1 MRVLLFK
8 YFDMLV
14 NCTLKLFLS
23 FPSNQQPYSG
33 KARDKYNACILY
45 MFLDIA

>member
-14 NCTLKLFLS
+14 ICTLKLFLS
-23 FPSNQQPYSG
+23 FPSNQQP
-33 KARDKYNACILY
+33 
-45 MFLDIA
+45 